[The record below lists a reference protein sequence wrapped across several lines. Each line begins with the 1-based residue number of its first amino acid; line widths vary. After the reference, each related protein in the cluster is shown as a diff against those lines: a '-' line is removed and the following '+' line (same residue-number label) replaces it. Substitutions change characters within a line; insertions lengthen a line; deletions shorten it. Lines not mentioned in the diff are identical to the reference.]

1 MKIRRNIGRED
12 LELLIKFLEKVLNDE
27 ELSMLAGL
35 IVGGILAR
43 EFEKAGLKVKK
54 KVRNRRG

>member
-1 MKIRRNIGRED
+1 MKKED
-12 LELLIKFLEKVLNDE
+12 LELLVKFLEKVLNDE

-35 IVGGILAR
+35 VVGGILAR

-54 KVRNRRG
+54 KGIR